1 MRTTASHVAL
11 ARKLTRIL
19 DTRFSVFGIKFGID
33 PLFNIIPGFGSFIG
47 AALSC
52 YLFWIAYR
60 LKASHHVHLRMAG
73 NIVLDYFLGLIPFAG
88 IVADLF
94 YRSNIKNFALVEKLH
109 DPDVIEGE
117 FVE

>member
-1 MRTTASHVAL
+1 MKKIESHVAL
-11 ARKLTRIL
+11 ARKLTRML
-19 DTRFSVFGIKFGID
+19 DTRYSVFGIKFGID
-33 PLFNIIPGFGSFIG
+33 PILNVIPGFGGLIG

-60 LKASHHVHLRMAG
+60 LKAPHHVHLRMAG
-73 NIVLDYFLGLIPFAG
+73 NIVLDYLLGLIPFAG

-117 FVE
+117 YV